1 MKSMKR
7 KGGFCGHTSLLN
19 LVGAVVRAEALIL
32 FITIYQGHSCSF
44 RSLNIVKSTD
54 VRKQSIKKKK
64 KIPSREKLNACVCYR
79 TGHFVD

>member
-32 FITIYQGHSCSF
+32 FITIYQGHSWGF

-54 VRKQSIKKKK
+54 VRKQSIKKKEK
-64 KIPSREKLNACVCYR
+64 YLEKLNACVCYR